1 MKTVEMPRSNRQLR
15 KMVDDAQQETI
26 LLVSRGKPVAA
37 LVGVESLDVEARTL
51 GTNPEFLK
59 ILRRSFS
66 DLKRGK
72 TFSLAEMRRRVG
84 AG

>member
-15 KMVDDAQQETI
+15 KMVDDAQGEAI

-37 LVGVESLDVEARTL
+37 LVGVENLDVEAHTL
-51 GTNPEFLK
+51 GTNPKFLK
-59 ILRRSFS
+59 ILRRSLS

>member
-1 MKTVEMPRSNRQLR
+1 MKTIEMPTSNRQLR
-15 KMVDDAQQETI
+15 KMVDEAQGETI
-26 LLVSRGKPVAA
+26 LLVCDGKPIAA
-37 LVGVESLDVEARTL
+37 LVGVEDLDIETLSL
-51 GTNPEFLK
+51 GTNSKFLR

-72 TFSLAEMRRRVG
+72 KLSLAEMRRRVG